1 MATTNKGLLQ
11 PVAGTTSWD
20 VPLNANFGYIDS
32 ALGGTSSISV
42 TGVSA
47 TPVVLTEAQYR
58 SLGLYFNGT
67 LTANVTYQIPAG
79 VGGQWVVSN
88 DATGAF
94 TVSIGV
100 TGTGGL
106 VSIPQGFKRTVYSTG
121 TGIDF
126 SDSGVVKSISGG
138 STGLTATG
146 TDSVTLG
153 GTLAVASGGTG
164 ATTQGGALN
173 NIVGFT
179 PVQQG
184 GPLGTGSNKIYL
196 GWKTDNS
203 GIIAQVDGGIYLGR
217 VATVLP
223 LSAGSAAS
231 TQITAPGDM
240 PLYACRAWVNFNGTG
255 SPSIRA
261 SGNVTSITDTGFATY
276 SVNFTTAM
284 PDINYAFS
292 GSCTGNFGG
301 TSVALLSNS
310 TTVLNISTTYGN
322 GSFEPDWVNVIVFR

>member
-20 VPLNANFGYIDS
+20 VPLNTNFGYIDS
-32 ALGGTSSISV
+32 ALGSTSSISV

-58 SLGLYFNGT
+58 SLALTFTGT
-67 LTANVTYQIPAG
+67 LTANVTYEVPFG
-79 VGGQWVVSN
+79 VGGQWVVTNST
-88 DATGAF
+88 TGAF
-94 TVSIGV
+94 TVSIGMTTYGFSV
-100 TGTGGL
+100 P
-106 VSIPQGFKRTVYSTG
+106 VPQGFKRTVYSNG
-121 TGIDF
+121 GGIDF
-126 SDSGVVKSISGG
+126 SDTAVVSSISGG

-146 TDSVTLG
+146 TGAVTLG
-153 GTLAVASGGTG
+153 GTLAVANGGTG

-184 GPLGTGSNKIYL
+184 GGPSQSTNKVNI
-196 GWKTDNS
+196 GWNAIGMFMS
-203 GIIAQVDGGIYLGR
+203 VDGTSLGR
-217 VATVLP
+217 IITNADATGASGTQL
-223 LSAGSAAS
+223 S
-231 TQITAPGDM
+231 TQMFSPGNA
-240 PLYACRAWVNFNGTG
+240 PLYASRAWVNFNGTG

-276 SVNFTTAM
+276 SVNFITAM
-284 PDINYAFS
+284 IDTNYAFS

-301 TSVALLSNS
+301 TSVALLNNS